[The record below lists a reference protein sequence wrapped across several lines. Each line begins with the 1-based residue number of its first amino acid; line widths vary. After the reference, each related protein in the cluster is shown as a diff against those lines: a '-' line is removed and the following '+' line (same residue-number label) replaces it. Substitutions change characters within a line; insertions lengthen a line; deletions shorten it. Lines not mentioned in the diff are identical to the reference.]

1 MSPVLDVVLVD
12 CGMHGLLMEV
22 GSKNDSLRNVERRI
36 CGKEATSTCLII
48 MIDD

>member
-1 MSPVLDVVLVD
+1 MSRVLDAVLVD

-22 GSKNDSLRNVERRI
+22 GSKNDSLRNVEKSIR
-36 CGKEATSTCLII
+36 GKETTSTCLII